1 MIAAEHISH
10 TYPNGTEALRDFS
23 LDVRRGEFVA
33 IVGPSGCGKST
44 LLRALAGLIQP
55 TSGRVTLNGEPVTQP
70 SPRVGIMFQDA
81 ALLPWRTVEQN
92 IRLPLE
98 IGNRGWGMRN
108 APVGEITTNPQSP
121 IPNLIQLVGLSGF
134 ESAYPRALSGGMA
147 QRVALARAL
156 VMQPPVLLLDEPFG
170 ALDAMT
176 RESLTAS
183 LEGILRATGT
193 TAVMV
198 THNIAEAVFLGDRV
212 VVCSPRPGRVAGE
225 VKVDLPRPRAWEME
239 RTAQFG
245 ELIGGVREVLADS
258 ARLVLLANAQEARQ
272 DG

>member
-1 MIAAEHISH
+1 VISAEHLSH
-10 TYPNGTEALRDFS
+10 IYANGTEALRDFS

-44 LLRALAGLIQP
+44 LLRALAGLIQA
-55 TSGRVTLNGEPVTQP
+55 TSGRVSLDGDVVTQP

-92 IRLPLE
+92 IQLPLE
-98 IGNRGWGMRN
+98 
-108 APVGEITTNPQSP
+108 VGAEDRRLEIKTNLQSP
-121 IPNLIQLVGLSGF
+121 VSSLIQLVGLSGF
-134 ESAYPRALSGGMA
+134 EGAYPRALSGGMA

-156 VMQPPVLLLDEPFG
+156 VTQPPVLLLDEPFG

-183 LEGILRATGT
+183 LEDILRSTGT

-198 THNIAEAVFLGDRV
+198 THNIAEAVFLSDRV
-212 VVCSPRPGRVAGE
+212 VVCSPRPGHVAGE
-225 VKVDLPRPRAWEME
+225 VRVDLPRPRTWEME
-239 RTAQFG
+239 RMARFG
-245 ELIGGVREVLADS
+245 ELIGSVREVLADS
-258 ARLVLLANAQEARQ
+258 VRIRIAKDSHNVNL
-272 DG
+272 G

>member
-1 MIAAEHISH
+1 VISAEHISH
-10 TYPNGTEALRDFS
+10 IYPNGTEALRDFS

-55 TSGRVTLNGEPVTQP
+55 AGGRVVLDGGIVTQP

-98 IGNRGWGMRN
+98 
-108 APVGEITTNPQSP
+108 VGTGDGRLQNTLAEGVRP
-121 IPNLIQLVGLSGF
+121 ISNLIQLVGLSGF
-134 ESAYPRALSGGMA
+134 EGAYPRALSGGMA

-156 VMQPPVLLLDEPFG
+156 VTRPPVLLLDEPFG

-183 LEGILRATGT
+183 LDEILRATGT

-198 THNIAEAVFLGDRV
+198 THNIAEAVFLSDRV
-212 VVCSPRPGRVAGE
+212 VVCSPRPGHVAGE

-258 ARLVLLANAQEARQ
+258 ARVIQ
-272 DG
+272 D

>member
-1 MIAAEHISH
+1 MISAEHISH
-10 TYPNGTEALRDFS
+10 TYPNGAEALRDFS
-23 LDVRRGEFVA
+23 LDARRGEFVA

-55 TSGRVTLNGEPVTQP
+55 TGGRVTLDGDLVSQP

-98 IGNRGWGMRN
+98 IGGGYRSSENSSN
-108 APVGEITTNPQSP
+108 LPPSISS
-121 IPNLIQLVGLSGF
+121 LIQLVGLSGF
-134 ESAYPRALSGGMA
+134 EGAYPRALSGGMA

-156 VMQPPVLLLDEPFG
+156 VTQPPVLLLDEPFG

-183 LEGILRATGT
+183 LEDILRATGT

-198 THNIAEAVFLGDRV
+198 THNIAEAVFLSDRV
-212 VVCSPRPGRVAGE
+212 VACSPRPGHVAGE
-225 VKVDLPRPRAWEME
+225 VEVNLPRPRTWEME
-239 RTAQFG
+239 RAAQFG
-245 ELIGGVREVLADS
+245 ELIGRVRETLAASVRVRINGD
-258 ARLVLLANAQEARQ
+258 
-272 DG
+272 